1 MSIKKRTSIPPQS
14 VQTDFSR
21 KDDEANGRSPELQGQ
36 RYDVWQF
43 IRDNPMCIRDDVS
56 KALGLKASTATARV
70 KELIDLGYVVEPPGA
85 TKVGRSGVKG
95 RCLVLSAR
103 KAGGVVNDR
112 VRVMVTLTIDCNG
125 VYGASAYV
133 IGGLHQTGAA
143 TPILSKPLTLT
154 APPAAS
160 YAASLD
166 PSDVAPVS
174 RLDTQQHASQ
184 IIDADYEILRD

>member
-1 MSIKKRTSIPPQS
+1 MSIKKRLSLPPAS

-21 KDDEANGRSPELQGQ
+21 KDDDFDGRSPELQGQ

-43 IRDNPMCIRDDVS
+43 IRDNPMCNRDDVS

-85 TKVGRSGVKG
+85 TKRGRSGVAG
-95 RCLVLSAR
+95 RCLVLSDR
-103 KAGGVVNDR
+103 KASGVINDK
-112 VRVMVTLTIDCNG
+112 VRVEVVLTIDCNG
-125 VYGASAYV
+125 VYGATARV
-133 IGGLHQTGAA
+133 VGGLRQTGVAR
-143 TPILSKPLTLT
+143 PILTKQMTLT
-154 APPAAS
+154 APPTAS
-160 YAASLD
+160 YAASID

-174 RLDTQQHASQ
+174 RLDSQQHANQ